1 MKQKWRYHKALSNV
15 QIPKKPLFALKMT
28 SFGPA
33 GGPQASM
40 QLAQMIPRAIPP
52 RFKKIASFRCS
63 SAKLQP
69 FEVLG
74 STKALGAF
82 NATKLLCGVLR
93 SYFTSIITQIVPPIP
108 HSIFTFLLY
117 QGSLPLS
124 LFSSPAKCFILR
136 PPPPRDTT
144 TRRHHFQTSSLPP
157 CEGLHPSVFYI

>member
-1 MKQKWRYHKALSNV
+1 
-15 QIPKKPLFALKMT
+15 MT

-40 QLAQMIPRAIPP
+40 QLAQMIPQAIPP

-74 STKALGAF
+74 STKALGGF

-93 SYFTSIITQIVPPIP
+93 SFLTSINNTNRPPNPAFHFYFPPISRLSSP
-108 HSIFTFLLY
+108 F
-117 QGSLPLS
+117 S
-124 LFSSPAKCFILR
+124 LFVSGKMLYPSS
-136 PPPPRDTT
+136 
-144 TRRHHFQTSSLPP
+144 SSTP
-157 CEGLHPSVFYI
+157 